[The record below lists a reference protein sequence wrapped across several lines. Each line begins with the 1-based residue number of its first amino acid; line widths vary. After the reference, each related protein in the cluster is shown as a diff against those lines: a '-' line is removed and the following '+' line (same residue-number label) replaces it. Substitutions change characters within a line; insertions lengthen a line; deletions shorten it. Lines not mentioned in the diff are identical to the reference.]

1 MKIIKTRQIC
11 YLEPVEKSQTWYWG
25 MDYTHGDLYEAEEL
39 YKSNHPINP
48 NRLIFVKYPEGILI
62 EPIIAVEGQYLGTPS
77 LLYENHIYMLLVDFT
92 KEEIRILSFDPD
104 EVVNGSNA
112 KVVDVLSLSCVKDC
126 YNLLFRAEPIMLT
139 HQSSDQYFEIIW
151 SEKSGLMQVGF
162 QMEEHEG
169 FSHADGERLYFS
181 NWWETEDPKY
191 EYHEEVIIRNFKGEI
206 MERIAGSIV
215 EIRPGEYWIL
225 E

>member
-1 MKIIKTRQIC
+1 MNIIKTGEIH
-11 YLEPVEKSQTWYWG
+11 YLEPVGKSQTWYWG

-39 YKSNHPINP
+39 YKNNHPVSP

-62 EPIIAVEGQYLGTPS
+62 EPIKASEGQYLGTPS
-77 LLYENHIYMLLVDFT
+77 LLYENHIYTLLVDFV
-92 KEEIRILSFDPD
+92 KEEIQILSFCPD
-104 EVVNGSNA
+104 EVVNGSEA
-112 KVVDVLSLSCVKDC
+112 KVVEVLPLSCVEDC

-139 HQSSDQYFEIIW
+139 RQSSDQYFEIIW
-151 SEKSGLMQVGF
+151 SSESGPMKVGF
-162 QMEEHEG
+162 QMEEHGG

-181 NWWETEDPKY
+181 NWWETEEPKY

-206 MERIAGSIV
+206 VERIAGSIF
-215 EIRPGEYWIL
+215 EIRPGEYWVL